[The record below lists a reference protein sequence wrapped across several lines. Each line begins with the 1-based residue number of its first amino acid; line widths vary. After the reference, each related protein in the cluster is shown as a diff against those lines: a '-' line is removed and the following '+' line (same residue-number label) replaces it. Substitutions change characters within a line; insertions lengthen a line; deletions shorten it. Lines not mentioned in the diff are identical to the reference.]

1 MKYRPLG
8 NTGMNVSVLGMGTA
22 PLGGSY
28 GPFEEATALRAIRTA
43 LDAGINLLDTSPY
56 YGLTLA
62 ETRLGQALSGVPRES
77 YFLSTK
83 LGRYGLDEFDFS
95 AERVRRSVDESLA
108 RLQLDYVDIM
118 IVHDIEFRSLD
129 QIVNETLPALRKVQE
144 QGKVRFVGVSGLP
157 LKIYTYILDRA
168 PLDLIL
174 SYCHYCLNDTSLA
187 NIIPYLQSK
196 NVGIMNAAPTGM
208 GLLTQA
214 GPPPWHLASDEI
226 KRVCAQAA
234 AYCQERGV
242 NIVELA
248 IQFALANPN
257 LATTFVGSAIPD
269 EVKANVAWAEQPL
282 DTELLAEVEKILA
295 PIHNLSWPSGLA
307 ENN

>member
-1 MKYRPLG
+1 MQYRPLG

-28 GPFEEATALRAIRTA
+28 GPFEEASALRAVRTA

-62 ETRLGQALSGVPRES
+62 ETRLGKALQGVPRES

-83 LGRYGLDEFDFS
+83 LGRYGLDDFDFS
-95 AERVRRSVDESLA
+95 AARVFSSVDESLT

-144 QGKVRFVGVSGLP
+144 QGKARFIGVSGLP

-168 PLDLIL
+168 PLDVML
-174 SYCHYCLNDTSLA
+174 SYCHYCLNDNALA
-187 NIIPYLQSK
+187 DLIPYLQSK
-196 NVGIMNAAPTGM
+196 HVGIMNAAPTGM

-214 GPPPWHLASDEI
+214 GPPPWHPASDEI

-234 AYCQERGV
+234 AYCQARGV
-242 NIVELA
+242 SIVQLA
-248 IQFALANPN
+248 IQFAVANPN
-257 LATTFVGSAIPD
+257 LATTFVGSANPD
-269 EVKANVAWAEQPL
+269 EVTANVAWAEEPL
-282 DTELLAEVEKILA
+282 DTELLAEVDKILA
-295 PIHNLSWPSGLA
+295 PIHNKSWPSGKA